1 MKIMKYTRTLLL
13 VGVFYL
19 SGCSDFL
26 DINKD
31 PNNPTDAQ
39 LNQILPAAQFAMGYN
54 LGGVT
59 GGLSNAAS
67 TFVHQV
73 VNFRVDQYGIDG
85 TYVNNTWNGM
95 FANAM
100 NNFEIMIHKAEA
112 QGDLRYA
119 GVAKVCK
126 AYSFSVMVD
135 LFGDIPFS
143 EALQGAGNEAPHYED
158 DAAVYA
164 ACIALLDEAKTD
176 LAATS
181 GLSPGTDDIFYNGDI
196 NRWRRLAN
204 TLQLKLYNNIRKVQ
218 DVTAQVAALR
228 AGGDLMG
235 PTDGFEMA
243 YGTGIQPP
251 NRNPSYLAEYAGAGR
266 ESFVS
271 RWFFD
276 IMVGNNANILTGVA
290 DPRVPYYFFHQ
301 KPTGAAEANANYQ
314 DGRFVTRQFGTTLPN
329 NNVTNT
335 QTLHGLYP
343 IGGRYDDGLG
353 GTGNT
358 NSGPGNVGQRL
369 LPYFNR
375 KFIEAEYLLDEL
387 NDVAGARVEL
397 DLAVR
402 AAFTRVNAIAA
413 AVPASVQV
421 VPQISVGATNTYVA
435 AVLAAYDAAPTQAR
449 QLEIIMTQKW
459 IANYGYGIDAYTDY
473 RRTGYP
479 ILFDVNT
486 DNDPSTISA
495 FPYALRFPYRDL
507 DLDTNPN
514 APDQPNIY
522 EAKIFW
528 QEF

>member
-1 MKIMKYTRTLLL
+1 MKIIKYTRTLLL
-13 VGVFYL
+13 VGIFYL

-26 DINKD
+26 DINAD
-31 PNNPTDAQ
+31 PNNPTDAS
-39 LNQILPAAQFAMGYN
+39 LNQVLPAAQFAMGYN

-59 GGLSNAAS
+59 SGLSNAAS

-73 VNFRVDQYGIDG
+73 VSFRVDQYAING

-95 FANAM
+95 FANAL
-100 NNFEIMIHKAEA
+100 NNFEIMIAKAEA
-112 QGDLRYA
+112 EGDLRYA
-119 GVAKVCK
+119 GVAKICK
-126 AYSFSVMVD
+126 AYSFTTLVD

-143 EALQGAGNEAPHYED
+143 EALQGPGNEAPRYD
-158 DAAVYA
+158 DDLSIYL
-164 ACIALLDEAKTD
+164 ACIALLDEAKQD
-176 LAATS
+176 LASTD
-181 GLSPGTDDIFYNGDI
+181 GLTPAVDDMFYNGDLV
-196 NRWRRLAN
+196 RWRKLAN

-218 DVTAQVAALR
+218 DVTTQVAALR

-235 PTDGFEMA
+235 PTDGFEMP
-243 YGTGIQPP
+243 YGTSIQPA
-251 NRNPSYLAEYAGAGR
+251 NRNPAYLAEYAGSGR

-271 RWFFD
+271 RWFYD
-276 IMVGNNANILTGVA
+276 IMMGNNAGILTGVA

-301 KPTGAAEANANYQ
+301 KATGAVEANANYQ

-329 NNVTNT
+329 NNVTNL

-353 GTGNT
+353 GAGV
-358 NSGPGNVGQRL
+358 SGSGGGNVGQRL

-375 KFIEAEYLLDEL
+375 KFIEAEFLLDEL

-402 AAFTRVNAIAA
+402 AAFAKVNAIAT
-413 AVPASVQV
+413 AVPASIQA
-421 VPQISVGATNTYVA
+421 VPQISTAAINAYVA
-435 AVLAAYDAAPTQAR
+435 SVLASYDGAATQAR

-459 IANYGYGIDAYTDY
+459 IANYGYGIDSYTDY

-479 ILFDVNT
+479 IMFDVET

-495 FPYALRFPYRDL
+495 FPFALRFPYRDL

-522 EAKIFW
+522 ETKIFW